1 MKESFGSRLSRL
13 RKAKGL
19 TQEDVADKL
28 HVSPQAVS
36 KWETDSSYPDIDG
49 LVTLSEILGVSVD
62 ELVGKNKEN
71 TTTLVPEEE
80 RRDLKHMVIRIT
92 VDSTDGDKV
101 RVNIPV
107 PLLKIVIDSGIG
119 MPQINGNESLKNI
132 DFKQIMDLIEQGVI
146 GKLVEVDSADGNHVE
161 IVVS

>member
-36 KWETDSSYPDIDG
+36 KWETDASYPDIDG
-49 LVTLSEILGVSVD
+49 LLTLSEVLGVSVD
-62 ELVGKNKEN
+62 ELVGKSKEA
-71 TTTLVPEEE
+71 TVLVPEEE
-80 RRDLKHMVIRIT
+80 RRDIKHMVIKIT

-107 PLLKIVIDSGIG
+107 PLLKIVIESGIG
-119 MPQINGNESLKNI
+119 MPQINGNDSLKNI

>member
-1 MKESFGSRLSRL
+1 MKESFGSRLARF

-19 TQEDVADKL
+19 TQEDIADKL

-36 KWETDSSYPDIDG
+36 KWETDASYPDIDG
-49 LVTLSEILGVSVD
+49 RITLSEVLGVSVD
-62 ELVGKNKEN
+62 ELVGKAKE
-71 TTTLVPEEE
+71 TPILVPEAE
-80 RRDLKHMVIRIT
+80 RKDIKNMVIKIT

-101 RVNIPV
+101 RVNLPV
-107 PLLKIVIDSGIG
+107 PLLKIVLESGIG
-119 MPQINGNESLKNI
+119 MPQINGNDSLKNI

-161 IVVS
+161 ILVS